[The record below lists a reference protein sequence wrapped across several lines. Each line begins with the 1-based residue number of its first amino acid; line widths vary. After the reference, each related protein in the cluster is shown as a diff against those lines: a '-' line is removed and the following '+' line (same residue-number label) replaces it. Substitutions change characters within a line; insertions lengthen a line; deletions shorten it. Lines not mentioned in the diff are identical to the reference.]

1 MADNEINSV
10 CGLQPRDGVSDAT
23 AIVMLYHNRCVSTNY
38 NIKTRRWKYFE
49 EKTRVLARA
58 DS

>member
-1 MADNEINSV
+1 MWQTKKLIKCVVSSQEIM
-10 CGLQPRDGVSDAT
+10 L
-23 AIVMLYHNRCVSTNY
+23 VMLLLLLCCTIIDVLVLNNM
-38 NIKTRRWKYFE
+38 KTRRWKYFE

>member
-1 MADNEINSV
+1 MWQTKKLIQCVVSSQEIM
-10 CGLQPRDGVSDAT
+10 L
-23 AIVMLYHNRCVSTNY
+23 VMLLLLLCFTIIDVLVLNNV
-38 NIKTRRWKYFE
+38 KTRRWKYFE